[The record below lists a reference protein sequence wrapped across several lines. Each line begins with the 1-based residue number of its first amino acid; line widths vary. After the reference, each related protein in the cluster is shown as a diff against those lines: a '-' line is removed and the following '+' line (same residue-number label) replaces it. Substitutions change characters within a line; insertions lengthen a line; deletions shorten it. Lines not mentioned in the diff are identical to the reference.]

1 VLIQSEKDKHDIKSK
16 RSAHK
21 RTEYAESSRSSF
33 ASENQRMSLKI
44 NENHLSGGAFREDA
58 KESYMNDKGKNAMDE
73 IPEESE
79 SISCSDN
86 RTGMKDSI

>member
-1 VLIQSEKDKHDIKSK
+1 
-16 RSAHK
+16 
-21 RTEYAESSRSSF
+21 
-33 ASENQRMSLKI
+33 MSLKI